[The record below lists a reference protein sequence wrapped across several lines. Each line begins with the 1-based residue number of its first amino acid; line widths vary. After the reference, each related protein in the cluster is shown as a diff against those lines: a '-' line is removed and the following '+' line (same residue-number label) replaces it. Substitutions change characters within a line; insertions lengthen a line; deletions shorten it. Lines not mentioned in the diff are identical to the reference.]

1 MKRIILMGPQ
11 GSGKTTQGDKI
22 ADFLGIKMIVTG
34 DVLRK
39 EIRARTDL
47 GQKIEQ
53 TVNSG
58 ELITNEL
65 MIDLMLGHIG
75 QSKYKNGFVIDGFP
89 RDLEQARALDA
100 KYQLDKVFNIEI
112 SDEEAVQRL
121 SQRRTCPGGHV
132 FHLKYNPPE
141 KEDICDDCGQEL
153 IQRKDDQPDTVR
165 KRLNIY
171 RQETTKLLEHY
182 KQQGK
187 LVVFDGKRS
196 ITEVSKDI
204 LAYLKEN
211 AG

>member
-11 GSGKTTQGDKI
+11 GSGKSTQGDKI
-22 ADFLGIKMIVTG
+22 ADFLGVKMLVAG
-34 DVLRK
+34 DILRK

-53 TVNSG
+53 VVNSG
-58 ELITNEL
+58 ELVSNDL
-65 MIDLMLGHIG
+65 MIDLMLGSLGKPEH
-75 QSKYKNGFVIDGFP
+75 QDGFVIDGFP
-89 RDLEQARALDA
+89 RDLEQAQALDA
-100 KYQLDKVFNIEI
+100 KYQIDKVFNIEV
-112 SDEEAVQRL
+112 SDEEAIQRL

-153 IQRKDDQPDTVR
+153 IQRKDDQPETVR

-171 RQETTKLLEHY
+171 RQETAKLLEYY

-187 LVVFDGKRS
+187 LVVFDGEKS
-196 ITEVSKDI
+196 ITEGSQDVLD
-204 LAYLKEN
+204 YLKEN